1 MSATSTPA
9 SSEARELELVSKVE
23 FRFALADTDQKLQSL
38 LQTYLPPLLLKLAS
52 EHLSVRNKVIEIC
65 HHINTRI
72 KLPSLQL
79 PAAALLKQFKDN
91 KATLVRHFDLVY
103 IQQGIGRVDPATRV
117 DLLPTLLQGASEI
130 GDSIEQAGSVFNLI
144 LRLLP
149 LLKLPQRGSEE
160 DLALRSKLGIADKDA
175 EFLSSWFGKVIL
187 LAPGPSG
194 ARTCPALTPAEYSF
208 LCKGGPPTETWDP
221 SLSGGLNLTETKVA
235 VAKFLA
241 SGAFTDSERFFPA
254 VFASADTNSRIYDI
268 GNDMLK
274 RFKPDLE
281 DSDVVERLYSV
292 YFGTDDPEGAPAAR
306 LPLRVKVLSYLSRS
320 AKAVSSIE
328 RIEKIFDQGAFAS
341 GEMSAAGLAASK
353 LRNQIFSF
361 VMWFARM
368 GAPADLNQVAPKLIN
383 GFMEFI
389 QLQGWPDPKSSGQTL
404 STAEIGLRSLAYECI
419 GVLASKIDR
428 SSADPTRKTFDI
440 ELFMWMFKSLAGDG
454 SGDQMFVSIEQ
465 ALGSLLNAFS
475 NSEDED
481 FQGSLRPLLVQYMKS
496 GPFEEGPSAEHKVVR
511 STRFT
516 TLRFANRC
524 LPYGDVQARW
534 IDMIA
539 IGGGPTERSEIIE
552 EGKKGLD
559 PYWYRMLNPRKH
571 GEWIAP
577 SSMEIDQSSR
587 YDFPQFTDL
596 SHFLF
601 DRSDEVN
608 GPMIAGIE
616 ISGRFSD
623 SQIHALSSAV
633 SFTRN
638 VLLWE
643 AFLKAEVD
651 MPIDPDWEHR
661 LDSIISTNESAR
673 SALRTY
679 IRETDPSSVSNVLH
693 SALYGLLWN
702 DGKGLGKCG
711 TYFVELCS
719 LASNDILQPLTSYA
733 GTLEESIYSNNY
745 STQDTAARAFGILAS
760 HPSFYGDNLQELI
773 AKFSARVD
781 SWKDAV
787 GESMNK
793 VRGAL
798 LSITFAL
805 SRLSYRTKM
814 LTTNN
819 ERIQWLVKTL
829 VNILE
834 NTHDIVLREA
844 AQISI
849 GELSL
854 SSLLSPSALAN
865 GDSAKMI
872 IKKLL
877 EEAKKEKEGAILS
890 LGRFSLIF
898 IGEEDSEMHNAVLT
912 TLYELHEIR
921 RPEVQFAVGEALST
935 VAVGWESKSLVAAF
949 DVDGE
954 QPKSSIPSNIFSDM
968 LEKVLGD
975 CKASKP
981 SLRKASSIWLLC
993 LVQYCGHL
1001 PEIQGRLRQCQARFA
1016 GLLTERDEV
1025 VQETGSRGL
1034 SLVYEMGDQEL
1045 KDDLVRDLVRSF
1057 TGDNANLGGK
1067 VDEDTE
1073 LFEPGALPTGDG
1085 SVSTYKDIMSL
1096 ASELGDPSLVYRFM
1110 SLASNNA
1117 IWSSRAAF
1125 GRFGLSNVLSDSSV
1139 NGYLSQNP
1147 KLYSKLFRYRFDPNT
1162 NVQRSMNDIWKALVK
1177 EPKAAVDV
1185 HFNDIMGDLLSSIL
1199 AGKEW
1204 RVRQASCAAI
1214 ADLIQGKPIEKY
1226 DAYIGE
1232 ILNKAFKVLDDIK
1245 GSVRKAALGLC
1256 QVLTKTVIHNLES
1269 GDSESKRAKTMLGHV
1284 VPFLLSREGIE
1295 SSAEE
1300 VQGYAV
1306 STLIKIIKKS
1316 PGPVLRPFAPRILE
1330 TFLGSLSSLEPQA
1343 VNYIHLNADK
1353 YGTTKQDIDKMRLS
1367 SVRMSPMMEAIEM
1380 YLLDSV
1386 DETIMKELTAKL
1398 EDVLRSAV
1406 DLPSKVGCSRVIVI
1420 LCSKPIIFKPY
1431 ADRFARLLQK
1441 YALDRNDTVSASY
1454 SMALGYLM
1462 RVVTDKQALKTIEYS
1477 KSLYFKA
1484 DEASHRHVAGEILHS
1499 TSKQAN
1505 DRFAA
1510 FSTAILPFVFV
1521 AKHDIEKSV
1530 SEIFDNTWKDNVGGS
1545 LAVSLYLK
1553 EILEIVS
1560 ENLDSPRWATKHTSA
1575 LAVADAVA
1583 AFDSDMD
1590 VEKAEIMW
1598 PVLEKAMAGKT
1609 WEGKEAVLEGFVKFS
1624 GNAKALWRQKEDVRS
1639 QMKVIAIREAKRNN
1653 SAYRPHALKLMGQ
1666 FAENRDD
1673 LDLMPDVL
1681 TIVSP
1686 VIEDLSDDNDSEDK
1700 MDLDSGK
1707 DFQARTL
1714 AAKTLASAVTC
1725 LLQCLNPKA
1734 TASAST
1740 LKDHLSQTIPLVEK
1754 ALKNG
1759 GKEVQGVL
1767 YENLKGFL
1775 EKFKDAFP
1783 ERNAGA
1789 SELESAFVAFA
1800 GRLLFGETDISLEA
1814 VRSKRATAAV
1824 TFLSI
1829 CGQDKFDVPPG
1840 IRQRIAEWAKQER
1853 AEPVQRILQQAQGKL

>member
-1 MSATSTPA
+1 MSTSSTTA
-9 SSEARELELVSKVE
+9 SPEARELELISKVE
-23 FRFALADTDQKLQSL
+23 FRFALAETDQKLQSL
-38 LQTYLPPLLLKLAS
+38 LQTYLAPILLKLAS
-52 EHLSVRNKVIEIC
+52 EHLSVRNKVIEVC
-65 HHINTRI
+65 QHLNTRI

-79 PAAALLKQFKDN
+79 PVAALLKQFKDN
-91 KATLVRHFDLVY
+91 KATLVRHFDLIY

-130 GDSIEQAGSVFNLI
+130 GNSIEQAGSVFNLV

-160 DLALRSKLGIADKDA
+160 DTALRSKLGITDNDA
-175 EFLSSWFGKVIL
+175 EFLSSWFGKTIL
-187 LAPGPSG
+187 FTPGPRD
-194 ARTCPALTPAEYSF
+194 AKTCPALTPAEFSF
-208 LCKGGPPTETWDP
+208 LCKGGSPTETWDP
-221 SLSGGLNLTETKVA
+221 SVDGGLNLTETKVA

-254 VFASADTNSRIYDI
+254 VFASADTNSRISDV

-281 DSDVVERLYSV
+281 DPEVVERLFTL
-292 YFGTDDPEGAPAAR
+292 YFGTDDPDGAPPAR
-306 LPLRVKVLSYLSRS
+306 LPLRVKVLSFLNRS
-320 AKAVSSIE
+320 AKAVSNTE
-328 RIEKIFDQGAFAS
+328 RVEKLFDEGAFAS

-368 GAPADLNQVAPKLIN
+368 GSPADLNAVAPKLIT

-389 QLQGWPDPKSSGQTL
+389 QLQGWPDPKTSGQTL
-404 STAEIGLRSLAYECI
+404 SISEVGLRSLAYECI

-428 SSADPTRKTFDI
+428 RSSGQERKAFDI
-440 ELFMWMFKSLAGDG
+440 ELFSWMFKSLAADG

-465 ALGSLLNAFS
+465 ALGSLLNAFADY
-475 NSEDED
+475 EDRDFED
-481 FQGSLRPLLVQYMKS
+481 SIRPLLVQYMKS
-496 GPFEEGPSAEHKVVR
+496 GPFEEGDSSEHKTVR

-524 LPYGDVQARW
+524 LPYSDVQARW
-534 IDMIA
+534 IDMMA
-539 IGGGPTERSEIIE
+539 ISGGPGERPEIIE

-577 SSMEIDQSSR
+577 SAMEIDETSR
-587 YDFPQFTDL
+587 YNFPRFTDL

-601 DRSDEVN
+601 DRSDDGSGPKIADMEV
-608 GPMIAGIE
+608 
-616 ISGRFSD
+616 SKRFAD
-623 SQIHALSSAV
+623 SHIQALSPAV
-633 SFTRN
+633 SFARN
-638 VLLWE
+638 ILLWE
-643 AFLKAEVD
+643 AFSKCEVD
-651 MPIDPDWEHR
+651 LPIEPDWEHR
-661 LDSIISTNESAR
+661 LDSIVSTNESAR
-673 SALRTY
+673 AALRKY
-679 IRETDPSSVSNVLH
+679 VRELDTPSVLNLLE
-693 SALYGLLWN
+693 SAFCGLLWN
-702 DGKGLGKCG
+702 EGKGLGSCG
-711 TYFVELCS
+711 AYFAELCS
-719 LASNDILQPLTSYA
+719 MASNDILRPLTSHA
-733 GTLEESIYSNNY
+733 SSVEESIFSNNY
-745 STQDTAARAFGILAS
+745 STQGTATRAFGILAS
-760 HPSFYGDNLQELI
+760 HPAYDGNKLQEQI
-773 AKFSARVD
+773 AKFSTRII
-781 SWKDAV
+781 SWKEAV

-798 LSITFAL
+798 LATTFVL
-805 SRLSYRTKM
+805 SRLSYRSKLQTVG
-814 LTTNN
+814 N
-819 ERIQWLVKTL
+819 ERIQWFIETL
-829 VNILE
+829 VDILE
-834 NTHDIVLREA
+834 NCHDIVLREA

-854 SSLLSPSALAN
+854 SSVLSPSVLPSA
-865 GDSAKMI
+865 DSAKMV

-877 EEAKKEKEGAILS
+877 EDAKKEKEGAILS

-898 IGEEDSEMHNAVLT
+898 AGQEAQSETHTELLNS
-912 TLYELHEIR
+912 LYELHEIR
-921 RPEVQFAVGEALST
+921 RLEVQFAVGEALST
-935 VAVGWESKSLVAAF
+935 VAVGWASKSLAAVF
-949 DVDGE
+949 DVDA
-954 QPKSSIPSNIFSDM
+954 QPPQSSIPPSVLSDM
-968 LEKVLGD
+968 LDKILAD

-993 LVQYCGHL
+993 FVQYCGHL
-1001 PEIQGRLRQCQARFA
+1001 QEIKGRLRQCQARFA

-1045 KDDLVRDLVRSF
+1045 KDDLVRDLVQSF
-1057 TGDNANLGGK
+1057 TGTNANLGGK

-1139 NGYLSQNP
+1139 NGYLAQNP

-1177 EPKAAVDV
+1177 DPKVAIDIY
-1185 HFNDIMGDLLSSIL
+1185 FNDIMEDLLSSIL
-1199 AGKEW
+1199 TGKEW

-1214 ADLIQGKPIEKY
+1214 ADLIQGQPIEKY
-1226 DAYIGE
+1226 DAYTGE
-1232 ILNKAFKVLDDIK
+1232 ILTKAFKVLDDIK

-1256 QVLTKTVIHNLES
+1256 QVLTKIVIHNLES

-1300 VQGYAV
+1300 VQSYAV

-1316 PGPVLRPFAPRILE
+1316 PGPIIRPFAPKILE
-1330 TFLGSLSSLEPQA
+1330 AFLSSLSSLEPQA
-1343 VNYIHLNADK
+1343 VNYVHLNADK

-1386 DETIMKELTAKL
+1386 DETIMKELTTKL
-1398 EDVLRSAV
+1398 EDVLRASV

-1420 LCSKPIIFKPY
+1420 LCGKPILFRPY

-1441 YALDRNDTVSASY
+1441 YVLDRNDTVSASY
-1454 SMALGYLM
+1454 SMGLGYLM
-1462 RVVTDKQALKTIEYS
+1462 RIVTDDQVLKTVEFS

-1484 DEASHRHVAGEILHS
+1484 EEASHRHVAGEVLHS

-1510 FSTAILPFVFV
+1510 FATSILPFVFV
-1521 AKHDIEKSV
+1521 AKHDTDKHV
-1530 SEIFDNTWKDNVGGS
+1530 SEIFENTWKDNVGGS
-1545 LAVSLYLK
+1545 LAVSLYLN
-1553 EILEIVS
+1553 EILQIVS
-1560 ENLDSPRWATKHTSA
+1560 ENLESARWATKHTSA
-1575 LAVADAVA
+1575 LAVADAVS

-1590 VEKAEIMW
+1590 VEKAKLMW

-1609 WEGKEAVLEGFVKFS
+1609 WEGKEAVLEGFVKFT
-1624 GNAKALWRQKEDVRS
+1624 GNAKSLWRQREDIAN
-1639 QMKVIAIREAKRNN
+1639 QMKVKGCNSLKLRYEERTNRNPLQVIAIREAKRNN
-1653 SAYRPHALKLMGQ
+1653 SAYRPHALGSLGK

-1673 LDLMPDVL
+1673 LDIMPDAL
-1681 TIVSP
+1681 SIVPP
-1686 VIEDLSDDNDSEDK
+1686 VVEDLSDDQEDK

-1707 DFQARTL
+1707 DYQAR
-1714 AAKTLASAVTC
+1714 
-1725 LLQCLNPKA
+1725 
-1734 TASAST
+1734 
-1740 LKDHLSQTIPLVEK
+1740 
-1754 ALKNG
+1754 
-1759 GKEVQGVL
+1759 
-1767 YENLKGFL
+1767 
-1775 EKFKDAFP
+1775 
-1783 ERNAGA
+1783 
-1789 SELESAFVAFA
+1789 
-1800 GRLLFGETDISLEA
+1800 
-1814 VRSKRATAAV
+1814 
-1824 TFLSI
+1824 
-1829 CGQDKFDVPPG
+1829 
-1840 IRQRIAEWAKQER
+1840 
-1853 AEPVQRILQQAQGKL
+1853 